1 MSPLSVLNNYYV
13 GKIIVGGD
21 LPSKYNGCEIVDVK
35 QQTYEPLFLFAVK
48 FRDGKIELVEVLE
61 DWDVLVQPIR

>member
-21 LPSKYNGCEIVDVK
+21 LPSKYNGCEIVDV
-35 QQTYEPLFLFAVK
+35 QLHDYEPLFEFSVK
-48 FRDGKIELVEVLE
+48 FRDGKIELVRVLA